1 MGFRDKE
8 SAVLDIGSGSMTL
21 MVATKTMGDYCRVT
35 FDHRVQY
42 DGLKNGEF
50 VSNDS
55 ARNAIKRL
63 FQRLKEKHGRIKK
76 LYVGIPAEFSV
87 CRVINSKLDRIKHK
101 KVEQI
106 DIDTVVN
113 SSNPFN
119 GDHDRQLISAN
130 PIYYYIDNDDE
141 KYIDP
146 LGKVTQGLEARVSYI
161 ACQRSIIEFLK
172 AVIKENGVNDI
183 VFLSSPRAEVF
194 GLFDTSARDLGVVL
208 VDCGYKSTSLIV
220 NACDGIEYLFSFSV
234 GRYNIADWISQGLEI
249 SIDEAED
256 LLEKVDLSFM
266 PNDETYSVNSNGVL
280 KTFLCKDVKEMTVE
294 CVRIVCS
301 YINKCFSSITDS
313 RIKNKEIYLTGSGL
327 DFRGIESCMA
337 NWIGKPISKV
347 YPTFESNYKKASY
360 SRVMGL
366 VYSAIK

>member
-8 SAVLDIGSGSMTL
+8 SAVLDIGSGNMTL

-35 FDHRVQY
+35 FDHRVSY

-50 VSNDS
+50 VNNDS
-55 ARNAIKRL
+55 AKNAIRRL
-63 FQRLKEKHGRIKK
+63 FQRLREKHGRIKK

-87 CRVINSKLDRIKHK
+87 CRVINAKLDRIKHK

-113 SSNPFN
+113 SSNPFY
-119 GDHDRQLISAN
+119 GEYDKQLISAN
-130 PIYYYIDNDDE
+130 PIYFNIDNDDE

-146 LGKVTQGLEARVSYI
+146 LGQATQGLEAHVSYI
-161 ACQRSIIEFLK
+161 ACQKNIINLLK
-172 AVIKENGVNDI
+172 ECVRENGVRDL
-183 VFLSSPRAEVF
+183 VFLSSPMSEVL
-194 GLFDTSARDLGVVL
+194 GLFNTSARDLGVVL

-220 NACDGIEYLFSFSV
+220 NSCDGIEYLFSFSV
-234 GRYNIADWISQGLEI
+234 GRYNIADWMAQGLGI
-249 SIDEAED
+249 SLDEAES
-256 LLEKVDLSFM
+256 LLEKVDLSFI
-266 PNDETYSVNSNGVL
+266 PNEETYSVNSNGVL

-294 CVRIVCS
+294 CVRILCS
-301 YINKCFSSITDS
+301 YINKCFASITDPK
-313 RIKNKEIYLTGSGL
+313 IKNKDIYLTGSGL

-337 NWIGKPISKV
+337 NWIGKPIVKI